1 MKHVVHLN
9 PSVSL
14 HGRSPLEREVVSRSC
29 CPEIT
34 LHRLP
39 PSSSP
44 LTVRICSTSSR
55 FFFPR
60 RSENRRSETE
70 ESRVMPGEE
79 SSFVTENLLRLSIIF
94 NRENK
99 SFDSI
104 IRGISRASLE
114 NLRRVAP
121 TKGKKTVSLSG
132 LRISETLKRLR
143 IG

>member
-1 MKHVVHLN
+1 MLSTRERSGFKIVLPGDHVTPFTALVVTPDGENLQHFFALF
-9 PSVSL
+9 SL
-14 HGRSPLEREVVSRSC
+14 GAARAEEVKRKRSRGRA
-29 CPEIT
+29 
-34 LHRLP
+34 
-39 PSSSP
+39 
-44 LTVRICSTSSR
+44 
-55 FFFPR
+55 
-60 RSENRRSETE
+60 
-70 ESRVMPGEE
+70 GEE

-114 NLRRVAP
+114 DLRRVAP